1 MDIVGSGGR
10 RRRQQNRTPT
20 EAPDSLQSRATAS
33 ILDLLGEGEI
43 EGLINGAKS
52 IFFDN
57 TPLQNPDNTF
67 NFDGVIVDYRNGTQ
81 AQPLLAFGLANDV
94 RTEIN
99 VNVEISS
106 ALGSIVRTLSDPD
119 ASAVLIR
126 VGIPSLFRQLDNGD
140 IVGNAVTLKIE
151 VQASGAAYRTVI
163 EDTIRGKN
171 ISLYERQYRIGL
183 SGASPWNI
191 RLTKLTPD
199 STTTKL
205 ANTINWSTFTE
216 VKTIKLTYPNSAI
229 VGISFDSSNFS
240 SVPRRTYLIKGR
252 KIKIPSNALVDQ
264 RDGGL
269 DYTGGWNGAFVTS
282 WCADPAWILYD
293 VITNTRFGAGE
304 YIEAED
310 LDKFAFYQASLYC
323 NESISDGL
331 GGFERRFL
339 CNVYIRSRRE
349 AFDLINQLV
358 SVFRGSLY
366 WTGAAVVPFV
376 DKPVTTGVA
385 KIFNQANVIDGEFT
399 YSSSSRR
406 ARHSLALVN
415 WADASNNYAP
425 TVEPVYDNVGIKEF
439 GVREIRIDAFGATS
453 RGQAFRAGKA
463 ILSSERLETETVTFR
478 VAAEGNT
485 IFYGDLIQI
494 RDSFRDGVRFGGRI
508 KSATRTTV
516 VLDNQVT
523 LDSGKVYTMYCVNS
537 DGVLERRDFSTVT
550 PTINTI
556 NSFSQAFSSEP
567 IDGSAWIITDPTT
580 SIKNY
585 RVISIV
591 EADGDASGE
600 VIFEVTALLYQP
612 GKYIEIDN
620 SVFLNGRFFPQIPN
634 DVLPPF
640 NVVAGYFFSS
650 KNGIDFYNLQ
660 ASWGFPIR
668 DGIFDPFVLLFDVEF
683 KKVSDELW
691 RDRRTTRLTSVF
703 FEDLPPDS
711 YKVRVRTV
719 DNLGRISAWVESPFA
734 IDMNQTGGNLIVVAP
749 LAAFGAIG
757 TLSIESILSFIA
769 PAAIFSSSGNV
780 FSFGTLSAIAPAATF
795 SSSGDVL
802 SFGTLSAIAP
812 AATFSSSGDVL

>member
-1 MDIVGSGGR
+1 MILNIQGSGGH

-20 EAPDSLQSRATAS
+20 EAPDTLQSRATAS

-67 NFDGVIVDYRNGTQ
+67 NFEGVIVDSRNGTQ
-81 AQPLLAFGLANDV
+81 AQSLLSFGLANDIK
-94 RTEIN
+94 TEVN

-106 ALGSIVRTLSDPD
+106 ATGPIIRTLNDPD

-126 VGIPSLFRQLDNGD
+126 VGIPSLFNQLPNGD

-151 VQASGAAYRTVI
+151 VRASGQAYQTI
-163 EDTIRGKN
+163 IQDTIRGKN

-183 SGASPWNI
+183 TGSSPWNI

-199 STTTKL
+199 STTTRL
-205 ANTINWSTFTE
+205 SNTINWSTFTE
-216 VKTIKLTYPNSAI
+216 IKTIKLTYPNSAI
-229 VGISFDSSNFS
+229 VGISFDSSNFN

-252 KIKIPSNALVDQ
+252 KIKIPSNATVDQ
-264 RDGGL
+264 ATGGMN
-269 DYTGGWNGAFVTS
+269 YTGVWTGAFITS

-293 VITNTRFGAGE
+293 VITSTRFGAGE
-304 YIEAED
+304 YIEEED

-323 NESISDGL
+323 NELISDGL

-385 KIFNQANVIDGEFT
+385 KIFNQANIIDGEFT

-406 ARHSLALVN
+406 ARHTLALVN

-425 TVEPVYDNVGIKEF
+425 TVEPVYDNVGIKDF

-453 RGQAFRAGKA
+453 RGQAYRAGKA

-478 VAAEGNT
+478 VVGEGNT

-494 RDSFRDGVRFGGRI
+494 RDSFRDGARFGGRI
-508 KSATRTTV
+508 KSASRTSI
-516 VLDNQVT
+516 VLDDQVT
-523 LDSGKVYTMYCVNS
+523 LESGKVYKIYCVNS
-537 DGVLERRDFSTVT
+537 AGVLESRDFSTVT

-556 NSFSQAFSSEP
+556 NTFSPAFSFEP
-567 IDGSAWIITDPTT
+567 IDGSAWIIADPTT
-580 SIKNY
+580 VIKNY

-591 EADGDASGE
+591 ETDGDESGE
-600 VIFEVTALLYQP
+600 MIFEITALLYKP
-612 GKYIEIDN
+612 GKYVEIDN
-620 SVFLNGRFFPQIPN
+620 SVFINDRFFPQIPN
-634 DVLPPF
+634 NVLPPS
-640 NVVAGYFFSS
+640 NVIASYFFSS
-650 KNGIDFYNLQ
+650 KNGSDFYNLQ
-660 ASWGFPIR
+660 ASWGFPLR
-668 DGIFDPFVLLFDVEF
+668 DGIFDPFVLLFDVEY
-683 KKVSDELW
+683 KKVSDEIW
-691 RDRRTTRLTSVF
+691 RDRRTSRLTSVF
-703 FEDLPPDS
+703 YENLPPDS

-719 DNLGRISAWVESPFA
+719 DSLGRVSPWVESPFA
-734 IDMNQTGGNLIVVAP
+734 VDMNQTGGNITVIAP
-749 LAAFGAIG
+749 TPTFSGTG
-757 TLSIESILSFIA
+757 TLSIESILTLTA
-769 PAAIFSSSGNV
+769 P
-780 FSFGTLSAIAPAATF
+780 TPTF
-795 SSSGDVL
+795 SGTGIL
-802 SFGTLSAIAP
+802 SIQSILTLTAP
-812 AATFSSSGDVL
+812 TPTFSGTGIVA